1 MTQHAAWFVP
11 LPRFFCLVATG
22 NDRRK
27 FLHNFCTNDIRELP
41 DGQFAEAFFV
51 DVRARVLGHGWIV
64 ANADRHEIW
73 GIAGDPAALLK
84 HLNKYVITEDVQ
96 FRDASAERVFF
107 AAAGSSVSTLGLSH
121 SGPGAGVTQF
131 SIPWGGSSVT
141 LCSVPAEVADEFRTK
156 LIAEGI
162 PEAPASTFDALR
174 IAERWP
180 IVGIDISADH
190 LAPEAE
196 RNNTAI
202 SYRKGCYLGQE
213 PIARLDAMGHVNKA
227 LRCLVIE
234 ATTSELQNAEVVKS
248 GIGPIGVVSSVAP
261 VSDSRSV
268 GLAMIRTHGVDLS
281 GGITVQLPS
290 GNAVSA
296 TVQRLGDPPSI

>member
-1 MTQHAAWFVP
+1 MTPHSPWFVP

-51 DVRARVLGHGWIV
+51 DVRARVLGHGWIL

-96 FRDASAERVFF
+96 FRDASQERVFF
-107 AAAGSSVSTLGLSH
+107 AAVGTALSTLELG
-121 SGPGAGVTQF
+121 TEIIRI
-131 SIPWGGSSVT
+131 SIPWGGHSLS
-141 LCSVPAEVADEFRTK
+141 LCSVPAEFAGAFRSK
-156 LIAEGI
+156 LTAEGI
-162 PEAPASTFDALR
+162 HEAPDSRFEALR

-180 IVGIDISADH
+180 VVGVDISADH

-196 RNNTAI
+196 RNDTAI

-227 LRCLVIE
+227 LRCLVIDTGVAE
-234 ATTSELQNAEVVKS
+234 PGHAEVIKTGV
-248 GIGPIGVVSSVAP
+248 GPIGVVSSVAP
-261 VSDSRSV
+261 VSESRSV

-281 GGITVQLPS
+281 TGITVQLPS
-290 GNAVSA
+290 GNAVNA
-296 TVQRLGDPPSI
+296 TVQRLGEPPSI